1 MKLLIVDDEVII
13 RTGLSTV
20 IPWSEYGYELL
31 RPAASAEEAIARLE
45 SERPD
50 IVLTDIQMTGL
61 NGFDLAREVKRLLP
75 STEVIILTGYDQF
88 EYARRAI
95 TEGVSDYLLKTSRP
109 DEIKSAVGNA
119 RERIIMR
126 GESGNRNELREKL
139 IETLIQGGEVDYAT
153 MRQSMRLLPRLR
165 TDTASRYVVCC
176 IGATGWGTE
185 NGYGK
190 LLLFAA
196 HNVIDELVEGEA
208 ALREDQILLILPLM
222 KGEEGSLAKLED
234 ILMRIERKLKC
245 KLYAAV
251 GEEVCSLDELKRSIG
266 SAQHTFLYHGLLP
279 DVRMI
284 HTRDVS
290 SRKGS
295 RRACSPGE
303 KEDLYALLQ
312 EGDAPA
318 LQLWLEGV
326 VDALESDEETTPES
340 YHAYLNS
347 MLLEAEES
355 VHRLVQEAGVQSPAA
370 IKAQPIPLKL
380 AAENGREEIM
390 NRVLELLKDYLTA
403 SGHHSTPPMNRA
415 ITYIQEHLEEDLSL
429 ALVAK
434 RVQLTPHHFSE
445 VFRRETGR
453 TYAEFVAKTRVEKAM
468 ELLKET
474 DASFSEIASRVGY
487 GDVEFFS
494 GLFESQTGY
503 TPWEY
508 RRRG

>member
-109 DEIKSAVGNA
+109 DEIMGAVGAA
-119 RERIIMR
+119 RERIVMR
-126 GESGNRNELREKL
+126 GESGNRDELREKL
-139 IETLIQGGEVDYAT
+139 IETLIQGGEVDYTT
-153 MRQSMRLLPRLR
+153 MRQSLRLLPRLR
-165 TDTASRYVVCC
+165 MDTASRYVVCC

-208 ALREDQILLILPLM
+208 ALREDHILLILPLM
-222 KGEEGSLAKLED
+222 KGEQDSLIKLEAM
-234 ILMRIERKLKC
+234 LQRIEIKLKC
-245 KLYAAV
+245 KLHVAI
-251 GEEVCSLDELKRSIG
+251 GEEVGGLDELKHSIN
-266 SAQHTFLYHGLLP
+266 SALHTFLYQGLLP
-279 DVRMI
+279 EVRMI
-284 HTRDVS
+284 DSRAVS
-290 SRKGS
+290 RRKGS
-295 RRACSPGE
+295 RRACTPWE
-303 KEDLYALLQ
+303 KERLGELLVD
-312 EGDAPA
+312 GDAQA
-318 LQLWLEGV
+318 LHLWLDGIVKEM
-326 VDALESDEETTPES
+326 ESDEETTPES
-340 YHAYLNS
+340 YQAYLNS
-347 MLLEAEES
+347 VLQAGEEAIRRLL
-355 VHRLVQEAGVQSPAA
+355 QEAGAESPEA
-370 IKAQPIPLKL
+370 IKAQPISLKL
-380 AAENGREEIM
+380 AAENGGEEM
-390 NRVLELLKDYLTA
+390 LSRMLELLKHYLTA
-403 SGHHSTPPMNRA
+403 SGHHSMPPMNRA
-415 ITYIQEHLEEDLSL
+415 IAYIHEHLEEDLSL
-429 ALVAK
+429 SLVAK
-434 RVQLTPHHFSE
+434 RVQLTLHHFSE
-445 VFRRETGR
+445 VFRRETGH
-453 TYAEFVAKTRVEKAM
+453 TYAEFVAKARVEKAM

-494 GLFESQTGY
+494 GLFENHTGF

>member
-20 IPWSEYGYELL
+20 IPWPEYGYELL
-31 RPAASAEEAIARLE
+31 QPAASAEEAIARLE

-61 NGFDLAREVKRLLP
+61 NGFDLAREVRRILP

-109 DEIKSAVGNA
+109 DEIKSAVGAA
-119 RERIIMR
+119 RERIVLR

-165 TDTASRYVVCC
+165 MDTASRYVVCC

-208 ALREDQILLILPLM
+208 ALREDHILLILPLM

-234 ILMRIERKLKC
+234 MLMRIERKLKC

-251 GEEVCSLDELKRSIG
+251 GEEVCSLDELKRSID

-284 HTRDVS
+284 HTRDVCR
-290 SRKGS
+290 RKGG

-318 LQLWLEGV
+318 LQLWLEGM

-347 MLLEAEES
+347 VLLEAEES
-355 VHRLVQEAGVQSPAA
+355 VYRLVKEAGAEPAAA
-370 IKAQPIPLKL
+370 IKALPIPLKL
-380 AAENGREEIM
+380 AAENGREEMM

-403 SGHHSTPPMNRA
+403 SGHHSMPPMNRA

-445 VFRRETGR
+445 VFRRETGH
-453 TYAEFVAKTRVEKAM
+453 TYAEFVAKARVEKAM
-468 ELLKET
+468 VLLKET
-474 DASFSEIASRVGY
+474 DASSSEIASRVGY

-494 GLFESQTGY
+494 GLFEKHTGF

-508 RRRG
+508 RRRR

>member
-31 RPAASAEEAIARLE
+31 RPAASAEEAIGRLE

-109 DEIKSAVGNA
+109 DEIKSAIGAA

-139 IETLIQGGEVDYAT
+139 IETLIQGGEVDYGT
-153 MRQSMRLLPRLR
+153 LRQSMRLLPRLR
-165 TDTASRYVVCC
+165 MDTASRYVVCC

-196 HNVIDELVEGEA
+196 HNVIDELVDGEA
-208 ALREDQILLILPLM
+208 ALREDHILLILPLV
-222 KGEEGSLAKLED
+222 KGDEGSLAKLED
-234 ILMRIERKLKC
+234 MLVRIERKLKC
-245 KLYAAV
+245 KLYAAI
-251 GEEVCSLDELKRSIG
+251 GEEVCSLDELKRSID
-266 SAQHTFLYHGLLP
+266 SAMHTFLYHGLLP
-279 DVRMI
+279 EVRMI
-284 HTRDVS
+284 YTRDVS
-290 SRKGS
+290 RRKGS
-295 RRACSPGE
+295 RRACTPAD
-303 KEDLYALLQ
+303 KEDLHALLL

-326 VDALESDEETTPES
+326 AEGLESDEETTPES

-347 MLLEAEES
+347 MLQCAEDI
-355 VHRLVQEAGVQSPAA
+355 VHHLLQKAGVKSPEA
-370 IKAQPIPLKL
+370 IKEQPLSLKL
-380 AAENGREEIM
+380 TAEYGREEM
-390 NRVLELLKDYLTA
+390 VSRVLELLKHYLTA
-403 SGHHSTPPMNRA
+403 SGHHSMPPMNRA
-415 ITYIQEHLEEDLSL
+415 IAYIHEHLDEDLSL

-445 VFRRETGR
+445 VFRRETGQ
-453 TYAEFVAKTRVEKAM
+453 TYAEFIAKARIEKAM

-474 DASFSEIASRVGY
+474 DASFSEISSRVGY

-494 GLFESQTGY
+494 GLFENHTGC
-503 TPWEY
+503 TPWAY

>member
-61 NGFDLAREVKRLLP
+61 NGFDLAREVRRLLP
-75 STEVIILTGYDQF
+75 DTEVIILTGYDQF

-95 TEGVSDYLLKTSRP
+95 TEGVGDYLLKTSRP
-109 DEIKSAVGNA
+109 NEIKNAIGAA
-119 RERIIMR
+119 RERIVMR
-126 GESGNRNELREKL
+126 GETGNRNERREKL
-139 IETLIQGGEVDYAT
+139 LETLIQGDEVDYAT
-153 MRQSMRLLPRLR
+153 MRQSMQLLPKMKM
-165 TDTASRYVVCC
+165 DTNSRYIVCC
-176 IGATGWGTE
+176 IGASGWGTE

-196 HNVIDELVEGEA
+196 HNIIDELVEGEA
-208 ALREDQILLILPLM
+208 ALREDHILLILPLLN
-222 KGEEGSLAKLED
+222 GEMDRLIMLEETLAQ
-234 ILMRIERKLKC
+234 IEAKLKC
-245 KLYAAV
+245 KLYAGI
-251 GEEVCSLDELKRSIG
+251 GEEVGSLDELKRSFE
-266 SAQHTFLYHGLLP
+266 SSWRTYLYHGLIP

-284 HTRDVS
+284 ESRVVG

-295 RRACSPGE
+295 RRACTAQE
-303 KEDLYALLQ
+303 KERLNELLH

-318 LQLWLEGV
+318 LLQWMEGLIDELEA
-326 VDALESDEETTPES
+326 DAETTPES
-340 YHAYLNS
+340 YHAFLNAILHAAQES
-347 MLLEAEES
+347 INRSLEDVGAEPSEM
-355 VHRLVQEAGVQSPAA
+355 VQADS
-370 IKAQPIPLKL
+370 IPLKL
-380 AAENGREEIM
+380 AAENGRDELIS
-390 NRVLELLKDYLTA
+390 RSLELLKHYLTA
-403 SGHHSTPPMNRA
+403 SGHHSMPPMNRA
-415 ITYIQEHLEEDLSL
+415 IAYIHEHLEEDLSL
-429 ALVAK
+429 PLVAK

-445 VFRRETGR
+445 VFRRETGH
-453 TYAEFVAKTRVEKAM
+453 TYAEFIEKVRVEKAM
-468 ELLKET
+468 ELLKLT

-487 GDVEFFS
+487 GDVVFFS
-494 GLFESQTGY
+494 GIFENHTGF